1 MRQPNGCGITFAV
14 FAVIRHPGPYFVMEN
29 RDTFVQTKSCSEA
42 LLILDMITDFEFKDG
57 EKLFPQAL
65 EIAPNISLLK
75 EKAKAADAAV
85 IYVNDNYGRWNEDF
99 HTYVRNVEQSS
110 DKGRKIVET
119 LRPEKDDM
127 FVLKP
132 QRSGFYATPLG
143 VLLLSMGTSRVVVTG
158 VTADICVLFTAHDA
172 YMRGFNVC
180 VPSDC
185 TAAINGRHSRHAL
198 RFLERIADVDISPSR
213 EVAFNG
219 LKPAEHEKKGVPA

>member
-1 MRQPNGCGITFAV
+1 
-14 FAVIRHPGPYFVMEN
+14 MEDGN
-29 RDTFVQTKSCSEA
+29 SFQQTRSCSEA

-57 EKLFPQAL
+57 ERLFPQAL
-65 EIAPNISLLK
+65 EIARNIALLK

-99 HTYVRNVEQSS
+99 HSYVRSVEQRS
-110 DKGRKIVET
+110 DMGRQIVEL
-119 LRPEKDDM
+119 LRPQKEDM

-172 YMRGFNVC
+172 YMRGFSVY

-185 TAAINGRHSRHAL
+185 TTAINRRHSQHAL
-198 RFLERIADVDISPSR
+198 RFLERIADVDIGASD
-213 EVAFNG
+213 EVEFSSH
-219 LKPAEHEKKGVPA
+219 KPAEHEKKGVPA

>member
-1 MRQPNGCGITFAV
+1 MD
-14 FAVIRHPGPYFVMEN
+14 EK
-29 RDTFVQTKSCSEA
+29 DTFVQTPTCSEA

-65 EIAPNISLLK
+65 EIAPTIARLK

-99 HTYVRNVEQSS
+99 HSYVRNIEHNS
-110 DKGRKIVET
+110 DKGRRIVEM
-119 LRPEKDDM
+119 LRPQKDDM

-172 YMRGFNVC
+172 YMRGFSVC

-185 TAAINGRHSRHAL
+185 TTAINRRHSQHAL
-198 RFLERIADVDISPSR
+198 RFLERIADVDVSASD
-213 EVAFNG
+213 EVEFSG
-219 LKPAEHEKKGVPA
+219 HKPAQHEKKGVPA

>member
-1 MRQPNGCGITFAV
+1 
-14 FAVIRHPGPYFVMEN
+14 MEDGN
-29 RDTFVQTKSCSEA
+29 SFQQTRSCSEA

-57 EKLFPQAL
+57 ERLFPQAL
-65 EIAPNISLLK
+65 EIARNIALLK

-85 IYVNDNYGRWNEDF
+85 IYVNDNFGRWNEDF
-99 HTYVRNVEQSS
+99 HSYVRSVEQRS
-110 DKGRKIVET
+110 DMGRQIVEL
-119 LRPEKDDM
+119 LRPQKEDM

-172 YMRGFNVC
+172 YMRGFSVY

-185 TAAINGRHSRHAL
+185 TTAINRRHSQHAL
-198 RFLERIADVDISPSR
+198 RFLERIADVDIGASD
-213 EVAFNG
+213 EVEFSG
-219 LKPAEHEKKGVPA
+219 HKPAEHEKKGVPA